1 MDFLAEVE
9 RTFRMLDGAILVVSA
24 KEGIQAQTRLLFNV
38 LQQLEIPTILFIN
51 KIDREG
57 VNLNQLYLDLQ
68 NSLSKDIISMQSVK
82 DKELIPTCT
91 IHDIQEKNREI
102 ILEKDDSLLEKYLRD
117 EHFSNSDYWNSM
129 VRLVQTAKLHPI
141 YHGSAMYGIGIEDLL
156 NSITT
161 FIETPLPQENALS
174 AYVYK
179 VEHNK
184 KEQKRVY
191 LKIIDGSL
199 KTRKSYNI
207 NDSDEN
213 LKIRSLKT
221 FYVGKEIDVEE
232 VSTNDIAIVDHAKS
246 LMVGDYLGTMPSLF
260 DKLNIPSPALK
271 SSIHPA
277 KVEDRSKLISAMN
290 VLSVEDP
297 SLAFNINADNN
308 ELEVSLYGA
317 TQREVILS
325 LLEERFS
332 VDAYFEEVKTIYR
345 ERLKMKSEY
354 TIHIEVPP
362 NPYWASIGLIIE
374 PLSIGSGLVMESE
387 ISLGYL
393 NQSFQNAVFDGVKK
407 ACESGLYG
415 WEVTDLK
422 VTFSHGVYYSPVS
435 TPADF
440 RSLAPYVFRLALQ
453 QADVE
458 LLEPIL
464 DFKLQIPLT
473 VNARAITDINKMQGE
488 ISTITSDGDWTTIL
502 GNIPLDTSKEYS
514 SEVSS
519 YTQGLGIF
527 VTRFSGYQATNKKI
541 RKSVGLNEKD
551 KLMYMFEKELE

>member
-1 MDFLAEVE
+1 
-9 RTFRMLDGAILVVSA
+9 
-24 KEGIQAQTRLLFNV
+24 
-38 LQQLEIPTILFIN
+38 
-51 KIDREG
+51 
-57 VNLNQLYLDLQ
+57 
-68 NSLSKDIISMQSVK
+68 
-82 DKELIPTCT
+82 
-91 IHDIQEKNREI
+91 
-102 ILEKDDSLLEKYLRD
+102 
-117 EHFSNSDYWNSM
+117 
-129 VRLVQTAKLHPI
+129 
-141 YHGSAMYGIGIEDLL
+141 MYGIGIEDLL

-161 FIETPLPQENALS
+161 FIEIPLLQENDLS

-179 VEHNK
+179 IEHNK
-184 KEQKRVY
+184 KEQKRAF
-191 LKIIDGSL
+191 LKVIGGSL
-199 KTRKSYNI
+199 KTRKSYTLNGLE
-207 NDSDEN
+207 EN

-221 FYVGKEIDVEE
+221 FCAGNEIDADE
-232 VSTNDIAIVDHAKS
+232 VSTNDIAIIDHAES
-246 LMVGDYLGTMPSLF
+246 LMVGDYLGTKPSLF
-260 DKLNIPSPALK
+260 SKLNIPSPALK
-271 SSIHPA
+271 SSIHPV

-297 SLAFNINADNN
+297 SLAFSINADNN

-317 TQREVILS
+317 TQREVILT

-332 VDAYFEEVKTIYR
+332 VDAYFEEVKTIYK
-345 ERLKMKSEY
+345 ERLKTKSEY

-374 PLSIGSGLVMESE
+374 PLPIGAGLVMESE

-393 NQSFQNAVFDGVKK
+393 NRSFQNAVFDGVKK

-422 VTFSHGVYYSPVS
+422 VTFSHGIYYSPVS

-464 DFKLQIPLT
+464 DFKLQIPLA

-488 ISTITSDGDWTTIL
+488 IYTITSDGDWTTIL

-514 SEVSS
+514 AEVSS
-519 YTQGLGIF
+519 YTQGLGVF
-527 VTRFSGYQATNKKI
+527 VTRFSGYRPTNKKVS
-541 RKSVGLNEKD
+541 RSVELNEKD
-551 KLMYMFEKELE
+551 KLMYMFEKELG